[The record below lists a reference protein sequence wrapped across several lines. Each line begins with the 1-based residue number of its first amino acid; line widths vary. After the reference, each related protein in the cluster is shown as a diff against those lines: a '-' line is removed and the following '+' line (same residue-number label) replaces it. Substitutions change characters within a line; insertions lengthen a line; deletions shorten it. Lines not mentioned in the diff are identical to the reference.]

1 MNPVEISTLS
11 NGNFIL
17 HVPMSLK
24 TRYVTRTI
32 IMPNC
37 LDGAT
42 GESRQVSPDGKNEP
56 IIKVVVRAFA
66 WARLLEEG
74 TYRKISDLAAA
85 LKVDTSYVRR
95 ILRLSTL
102 PPAKVEAILS
112 GSDGGISLARFCK
125 EAGNELV
132 RVTESNPA

>member
-24 TRYVTRTI
+24 IRSGTRTI

-56 IIKVVVRAFA
+56 LIKAVVRAFA

-74 TYRKISDLAAA
+74 TYRKISELAQA
-85 LKVDTSYVRR
+85 LKVDSSYVRR
-95 ILRLSTL
+95 ILSLSTL

-112 GSDGGISLARFCK
+112 GNDGGISLARLCQ
-125 EAGNELV
+125 EAGSELV
-132 RVTESNPA
+132 WVAEGNPA